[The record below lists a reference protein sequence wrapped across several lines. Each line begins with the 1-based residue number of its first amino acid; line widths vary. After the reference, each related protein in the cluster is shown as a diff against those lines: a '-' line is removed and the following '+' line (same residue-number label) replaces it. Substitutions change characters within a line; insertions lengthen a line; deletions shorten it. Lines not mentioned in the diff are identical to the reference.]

1 MESIKKVERD
11 INSWFVRFWKEEDGM
26 GVVEIVLIIIVL
38 VGLVALFKDQIES
51 IVKTVLSKMTTKIK
65 QI

>member
-1 MESIKKVERD
+1 MKTIKNAVK
-11 INSWFVRFWKEEDGM
+11 NFMYEEDGM

>member
-1 MESIKKVERD
+1 MNNMKTIKNAVK
-11 INSWFVRFWKEEDGM
+11 NFMYEEDGM

>member
-1 MESIKKVERD
+1 MNKMKT
-11 INSWFVRFWKEEDGM
+11 INNAVKNFMYEEDGM

>member
-1 MESIKKVERD
+1 MVKMECVKKAVKD
-11 INSWFVRFWKEEDGM
+11 FICEEDGM

-38 VGLVALFKDQIES
+38 VGLVALFKEQIES
-51 IVKTVLSKMTTKIK
+51 IVKTVLSKMNTKIK

>member
-1 MESIKKVERD
+1 MKKTEQVKKWMKD
-11 INSWFVRFWKEEDGM
+11 FWSEEDGM

-51 IVKTVLSKMTTKIK
+51 IVKTVLSKMSTKIK

>member
-1 MESIKKVERD
+1 MRNISGVKKAVK
-11 INSWFVRFWKEEDGM
+11 NAVRSFIYEEDGM
-26 GVVEIVLIIIVL
+26 GVVEVVLIIIVL

-51 IVKTVLSKMTTKIK
+51 IVKTVLSKMSTKIK